1 MTGKQA
7 ETQIIH
13 RKANPEKTNKKEM
26 NNGGMNRQW
35 IQNQSLLARGIE
47 GMNRLV
53 KRQIC
58 NKICGI

>member
-1 MTGKQA
+1 MTRKQV
-7 ETQIIH
+7 ETQIIY
-13 RKANPEKTNKKEM
+13 RKANPEKTNKKET

-35 IQNQSLLARGIE
+35 IHNQSLLARGIE

-58 NKICGI
+58 NEMIAN